1 VASGSTQ
8 KRRCSQLGR
17 SRSSRRKTLSSRH
30 LDSRRARLCCLFGVS
45 ILPLAPADRIRPSLC
60 ARCLGIAIEPVSL
73 TAWRIVERSTYR
85 HRRVDHSA
93 TLSYTYSSLT
103 PSGTYILVH
112 TTFPIGGHPSGSA
125 ERGKGRADLPISRFH
140 SLASIVIPTMES
152 TVSEPYL
159 RSVQKHTLEEK
170 AMPVLGTELSEVPH
184 PFTFFFRFSAI
195 STRMATSR

>member
-1 VASGSTQ
+1 MASGSTQ

-45 ILPLAPADRIRPSLC
+45 ILPLAPADRICPSLC
-60 ARCLGIAIEPVSL
+60 ARCLGTAIEPVSL

-93 TLSYTYSSLT
+93 ALSYTYSSLT

-112 TTFPIGGHPSGSA
+112 TTFPIGGHQVGVRKGVRDAQTSPTPGFTLSPPSSSQRWKVPSQSHTFGQC
-125 ERGKGRADLPISRFH
+125 R
-140 SLASIVIPTMES
+140 SIP
-152 TVSEPYL
+152 
-159 RSVQKHTLEEK
+159 
-170 AMPVLGTELSEVPH
+170 
-184 PFTFFFRFSAI
+184 
-195 STRMATSR
+195 